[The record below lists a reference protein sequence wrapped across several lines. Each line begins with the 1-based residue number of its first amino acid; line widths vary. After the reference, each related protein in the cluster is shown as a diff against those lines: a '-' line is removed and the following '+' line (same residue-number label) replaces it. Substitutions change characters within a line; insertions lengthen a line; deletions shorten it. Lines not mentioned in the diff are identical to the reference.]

1 MVLIALGFA
10 MNYFGVRIYKLLV
23 AATGFVVFTLAG
35 YIILLNWHLNVASF
49 GKNFDYIIMG
59 GSPAFGVL
67 GALMAQCLWKWYLIA
82 LGALAGGSLATL
94 VLFAVTESIPY
105 AWLWLRTAVIAVM
118 ALIGGVAAYRFE
130 RPIVI
135 VSTAV
140 VGSLL
145 LFIGID
151 VFAGT
156 GFDALLMNLM
166 SNTAGPNFFK
176 FAPFNDQRVYGMI
189 AACLGSALIGV
200 AIQAKA
206 FGTRRVRR
214 QQMK

>member
-1 MVLIALGFA
+1 
-10 MNYFGVRIYKLLV
+10 MNYFGVRIYKFLV
-23 AATGFVVFTLAG
+23 AVTGFVVFTLAG
-35 YIILLNWHLNVASF
+35 YIILLNWHLNVITF

-67 GALMAQCLWKWYLIA
+67 GALIAQWLWKWYLIA
-82 LGALAGGSLATL
+82 LGALAGASLAAL
-94 VLFAVTESIPY
+94 IFSAVAASIPY
-105 AWLWLRTAVIAVM
+105 TWLWLRTAAIAAM
-118 ALIGGVAAYRFE
+118 ALIGGFAAYRLE

-135 VSTAV
+135 ASTAI

-166 SNTAGPNFFK
+166 SNVAGPNFFK
-176 FAPFNDQRVYGMI
+176 FAPFNDRRVYGMI
-189 AACLGSALIGV
+189 AACLGSALVGI
-200 AIQAKA
+200 AIQVKV
-206 FGTRRVRR
+206 FGIRKVRR
-214 QQMK
+214 QQVK

>member
-1 MVLIALGFA
+1 
-10 MNYFGVRIYKLLV
+10 MNYFGVRIYKFLV
-23 AATGFVVFTLAG
+23 AVTGFVVFTLAG
-35 YIILLNWHLNVASF
+35 YIILLNWHLNVIPF

-67 GALMAQCLWKWYLIA
+67 GALIAQWLWKWYLIA
-82 LGALAGGSLATL
+82 LGALAGASLAAL
-94 VLFAVTESIPY
+94 IFSAVAASIPY
-105 AWLWLRTAVIAVM
+105 TWLWLRTAVIAAM
-118 ALIGGVAAYRFE
+118 ALIGGFAAYRLE

-135 VSTAV
+135 ASTAI

-166 SNTAGPNFFK
+166 SNVAGPNFFK
-176 FAPFNDQRVYGMI
+176 FAPFNDRRVYGMI
-189 AACLGSALIGV
+189 AACLGSALIGI
-200 AIQAKA
+200 AIQVKV
-206 FGTRRVRR
+206 FGIRKVRR
-214 QQMK
+214 QQVK